1 MGVKEAY
8 HQSEVGIIPKDW
20 NISTLKELTKS
31 IISGRSKS
39 GMQNGTF
46 PVYGSTGIIGYT
58 EHPDYEGE
66 AILVAR
72 VGANAGKIN
81 KVSGKYGVTDNTI
94 IVKIREDNS
103 FSFIAQLLEI
113 KKLNHL
119 VFGSGQPLITG
130 SQLKSLQ
137 FAVPKLAE
145 QEHIAKVLIDT
156 DNLLENLSQ
165 LIIKKKKIMLAT
177 MQKLLTG
184 KTRLRGFTKEWKKKQ
199 LGEILVYEQPTK
211 YLVYN
216 TNYNDM
222 FDIPVLTAGKTF
234 YLGYTNEKTGIYKNL
249 PAIIFDDFTT
259 VSKYVNFN
267 FKVKSSA
274 MKILTLRNK
283 SSNLEFIYQ
292 IMQMIPFKI
301 GEHKRHW
308 ISEYS
313 KLEVNIPD
321 REEQNTIT
329 NILSLM
335 QKEINLLMKNKDKAL
350 KLKLSIMQELL
361 SGKTRLI
368 KLDATNV

>member
-103 FSFIAQLLEI
+103 FSFVAQLLEI

-156 DNLLENLSQ
+156 DKLLENLSQ